1 MRNPES
7 ERERPLFRFRR
18 ELVASRGRAATE
30 QTFVPRGRSWFDVLR
45 VSRSTVRELK
55 PSRQIHAEPGL
66 DRETSVN

>member
-1 MRNPES
+1 MRETSLPVPERTRGKQRS
-7 ERERPLFRFRR
+7 
-18 ELVASRGRAATE
+18 SRNRAD
-30 QTFVPRGRSWFDVLR
+30 VPRGRSWFDVLR